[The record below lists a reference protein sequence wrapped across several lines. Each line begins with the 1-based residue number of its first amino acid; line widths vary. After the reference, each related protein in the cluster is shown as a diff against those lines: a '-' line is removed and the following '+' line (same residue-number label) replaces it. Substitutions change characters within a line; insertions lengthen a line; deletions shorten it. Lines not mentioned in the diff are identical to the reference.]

1 MPSWKRVSR
10 DLERL
15 RAAHGRDRSL
25 LREFP
30 DLSVD
35 RQVPPCT
42 CGMAGPTYRQQ
53 PRPSVPHLVVG
64 TPHKQGSMVMP
75 RSELPWAGGKKP

>member
-1 MPSWKRVSR
+1 MSAWKRVSR

-25 LREFP
+25 LRAFP

-35 RQVPPCT
+35 RQAPPCT
-42 CGMAGPTYRQQ
+42 CGMSGPTYRAQ
-53 PRPSVPHLVVG
+53 PRPQGHGLLVG